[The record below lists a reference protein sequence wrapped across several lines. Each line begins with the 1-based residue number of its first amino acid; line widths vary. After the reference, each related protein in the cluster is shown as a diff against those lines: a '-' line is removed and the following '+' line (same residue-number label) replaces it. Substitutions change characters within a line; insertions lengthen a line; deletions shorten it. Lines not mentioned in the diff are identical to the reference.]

1 MDNFNDMHRK
11 ASDDYNNGTIDE
23 KMCPM
28 CGTILPGNVKFCTE
42 CGQKL
47 SEKMKK
53 DTSQPNVIAL
63 VAVVIIAMLT
73 VLFGVFIM
81 LRDMLRTTD
90 ELSESNII
98 NSSVVSETLSSPTEP
113 EKNYSKGHYEAG
125 VYKIGEDIPKGT
137 YMLMSENSE
146 FRDMH
151 FAGMHNDAYYGLY
164 SDPDCNDT
172 IDCKWFDS
180 SAIVDLETD
189 DYIEFTWC
197 EAIAL
202 DVFDGENSPF
212 EHAGMFRCGID
223 FEPGTYKIVPT
234 TDQGY
239 QMYYVHDNINAI
251 DDKIIYTEGH
261 HGFSEG
267 TEVTVKEGEI
277 LELSWCILEKIN
289 KLS

>member
-11 ASDDYNNGTIDE
+11 ASDDYNNGTINE
-23 KMCPM
+23 KMCPV
-28 CGTILPGNVKFCTE
+28 CGTILPINVKFCTE
-42 CGQKL
+42 CGQNL
-47 SEKMKK
+47 SGKMKK
-53 DTSQPNVIAL
+53 DPSPST
-63 VAVVIIAMLT
+63 VIIIAVAAIIAIMT
-73 VLFGVFIM
+73 GMFGLVFF
-81 LRDMLRTTD
+81 LQDMLETD
-90 ELSESNII
+90 NEFSESNII

-113 EKNYSKGHYEAG
+113 EKNYSKGHYKAG

-137 YMLMSENSE
+137 YMLTSENSE

-180 SAIVDLETD
+180 SAIVNLETD
-189 DYIEFTWC
+189 GYIEFTWC

-223 FEPGTYKIVPT
+223 FEPGTYKLVPT

-239 QMYYVHDNINAI
+239 QMYYVHNNINTI
-251 DDKIIYTEGH
+251 DNKIIYTEGH
-261 HGFSEG
+261 YGFSEG
-267 TEVTVKEGEI
+267 TEATVKEGEI
-277 LELSWCILEKIN
+277 LELSWCVLEKIN
-289 KLS
+289 KSS